1 MRLLS
6 TLKIKTLIN
15 QKGPQ
20 QQPTLLGTLHFLL
33 LNELLVIDFLR

>member
-1 MRLLS
+1 MLLLS

-20 QQPTLLGTLHFLL
+20 QQPTLLGTLHF
-33 LNELLVIDFLR
+33 FTSQRAFSY